1 MRKLSFLLII
11 LLIVGCEYK
20 ATIISV
26 HDGDS
31 YTLDNGKR
39 IRLKD
44 ADSPELTQ
52 PFGLEARE
60 FAAVNLLGEEVTVKE
75 DGESYG
81 RKVAEIDIRGVNFAE
96 LLVSQGFAHVSLK
109 YCRNAKLLHEYDM
122 AKRNHIGLF
131 SRPYQLPYNYRHN
144 KN

>member
-11 LLIVGCEYK
+11 LLIVGCQYK
-20 ATIISV
+20 AKIIYV
-26 HDGDS
+26 RDGDT
-31 YTLDNGKR
+31 YTLDNGKK

-60 FAAVNLLGEEVTVKE
+60 FAAVNLLGKEVTVKE
-75 DGESYG
+75 DGKSYG
-81 RKVAEIDIRGVNFAE
+81 RTVAEIDIQGVNFAE
-96 LLVSQGFAHVSLK
+96 LLVRQGLAHVSLK
-109 YCRNAKLLHEYDM
+109 YTRNAKLLHEYDM
-122 AKRNHIGLF
+122 AKRTHTGLF